1 MELPKPRKMFGAPV
15 GGRVLPSRSDGM
27 IGAMLLCAWFTGV
40 PLVALGASVFVVSDA
55 VLSIDRFVR
64 PIPHARLILM
74 ITYHV
79 GQALIVAG
87 VLTA

>member
-1 MELPKPRKMFGAPV
+1 
-15 GGRVLPSRSDGM
+15 
-27 IGAMLLCAWFTGV
+27 
-40 PLVALGASVFVVSDA
+40 LVALGATVFVVSDA
-55 VLSIDRFVR
+55 TLSIDRFVR

-87 VLTA
+87 VLAAA

>member
-1 MELPKPRKMFGAPV
+1 MRELWGLEGLALSVPV
-15 GGRVLPSRSDGM
+15 AVYSVV
-27 IGAMLLCAWFTGV
+27 IGAMLLLAWFTGE

-55 VLSIDRFVR
+55 TLSIDRFVR

-74 ITYHV
+74 VTYHV
-79 GQALIVAG
+79 GQAMIVAG